1 MIKVLTVYFFA
12 ALFFSAPAKA
22 NPYGTEKCPHMTV
35 YDYASSMC
43 MPYAMEGMPMKM
55 FMLSG
60 NVFLNESVTG
70 GTRGRSALY
79 STSMIMADAGTNV
92 GSNHYLNVDL
102 MLTAEKWTVPERGY
116 PLISQIGERD
126 SNGVLYLDAQHPHS
140 SPIMGLTFN
149 DTLNLFHAGDYV
161 KVFFAPRGE
170 STDGPIAFMHR
181 PTGMVNPD
189 APLGHHVGQD
199 VGHISSTVIGTS
211 LKVGETRF
219 EVSGFH
225 GQEPKPESVDLPLG
239 TPNSLA
245 LRLIEEF
252 SPNLSAMISG
262 AYLKDPESTGNPH
275 AFQARYS
282 ASVYQGMPLFGDW
295 SFQNA
300 LISGVAQKYDEAE
313 ILFSFSEEFLVK
325 RNLDQIWGRIEV
337 LERTPD
343 EVQISSATPHQGKY
357 VGAIT
362 LGYSRQL
369 SKLDVF
375 PLYLGTSV
383 TENLMPSEFKS
394 AYGGNPWAAKV
405 FLQLGG
411 MKMVHIMSKE

>member
-1 MIKVLTVYFFA
+1 
-12 ALFFSAPAKA
+12 
-22 NPYGTEKCPHMTV
+22 
-35 YDYASSMC
+35 
-43 MPYAMEGMPMKM
+43 
-55 FMLSG
+55 MLNV
-60 NVFLNESVTG
+60 NVFLSEFVTG
-70 GTRGRSALY
+70 GARGRSALY

-92 GSNHYLNVDL
+92 GSNHYFNVDL

-116 PLISQIGERD
+116 PLTSQIGERD

-140 SPIMGLTFN
+140 SPIMGLTFS
-149 DTLNLFHAGDYV
+149 DTINGLHTGDYI
-161 KVFFAPRGE
+161 KLFFAPRGE

-199 VGHISSTVIGTS
+199 VGHISSTVMGAS
-211 LKVGETRF
+211 LKLGETRI

-239 TPNSLA
+239 APNSLS
-245 LRLIEEF
+245 LRLIREF
-252 SPNLSAMISG
+252 SPNFTAMISG
-262 AYLKDPESTGNPH
+262 AYLKDPESTGDPE

-282 ASVYQGMPLFGDW
+282 ASIYQGTPLSGDW
-295 SFQNA
+295 TFQNA
-300 LISGVAQKYDEAE
+300 LISGVAQKYDDAE
-313 ILFSFSEEFLVK
+313 VLFSFSEEFLVK
-325 RNLDQIWGRIEV
+325 RNLDQIWGRIEL

-362 LGYSRQL
+362 AGYSRQL

-375 PLYLGTSV
+375 PLYWGASV
-383 TENLMPSEFKS
+383 TENLLPAEFKS

-411 MKMVHIMSKE
+411 MKMIHQMSEE